1 MLSHLLRDGLL
12 TASTFSIKVF
22 GMPGT
27 QSALCRILFSPLH
40 PSMQSLGKLKKGP
53 FLSSQPFWHC
63 YCPALNPNTAA
74 TAEVALGVAAHCEQ
88 ALGACQGPYTGALI
102 GLGGQV

>member
-53 FLSSQPFWHC
+53 FLSSQPQ
-63 YCPALNPNTAA
+63 
-74 TAEVALGVAAHCEQ
+74 GDCEQ

>member
-53 FLSSQPFWHC
+53 FLSSQP
-63 YCPALNPNTAA
+63 
-74 TAEVALGVAAHCEQ
+74 
-88 ALGACQGPYTGALI
+88 QGDCGLSYTVSVPLP
-102 GLGGQV
+102 LPLPPP